1 MGAGINW
8 GPQCWALRTVGPP
21 SPVHSQLDREH
32 GEQTL
37 VSRGSCWNHRVQ
49 RWWYLDSGRR
59 RPVLAS
65 TSHHLEGSSACLSVQ
80 ISRLGVL
87 PSKLEAA
94 TQSPCAARELVSLMP
109 IRPSCALTL
118 QIPRPG
124 HAVME
129 VSLPYAASHWPVVVF
144 GLGMTVNYG
153 YPRDSIFY
161 PLSRP
166 GLYGPRPG
174 LHCE

>member
-1 MGAGINW
+1 MLSSQDCGSTFPSSFPVGQGAW
-8 GPQCWALRTVGPP
+8 WANPGVTGQLLEPPCAAVVVSWLR
-21 SPVHSQLDREH
+21 
-32 GEQTL
+32 
-37 VSRGSCWNHRVQ
+37 
-49 RWWYLDSGRR
+49 GRR

-118 QIPRPG
+118 QIPRPR
-124 HAVME
+124 HTVME